1 MDASTSDQKG
11 KMAATQMRLRIDDS
25 RCQGHNRCRAII
37 PQLCG
42 VDDLGQGVV
51 FDHGIVRSEWQA
63 AAELAVRNCP
73 EFALTLEVEPAV

>member
-1 MDASTSDQKG
+1 MP
-11 KMAATQMRLRIDDS
+11 ATQMRLRIDAS

-51 FDHGIVRSEWQA
+51 LDQGIVRPEWLA
-63 AAELAVRNCP
+63 VAELAVRNCP
-73 EFALTLEVEPAV
+73 EFALTLEAEPTV